1 MKKLLI
7 IPILFA
13 CFLSMGQASDS
24 ASIIGESIKLGN
36 LVVAESSFP
45 KQMNWTDAK
54 KACAALGDGWRLPT
68 KKEMEKM
75 IKKQIPI
82 PPGTYWLASDDFPTT
97 WFCIINSNN
106 EPSFSNHYYPGN
118 IYYSVFPVRSKN

>member
-1 MKKLLI
+1 MRFVKGPEI
-7 IPILFA
+7 E
-13 CFLSMGQASDS
+13 QES
-24 ASIIGESIKLGN
+24 ASEQKFKIIGDPIDIGS
-36 LVVAESSFP
+36 VYVANGVIDYVYKFE
-45 KQMNWTDAK
+45 DARQV
-54 KACAALGDGWRLPT
+54 CLNLGDGWRLPT